1 VDELRKQ
8 KLASNGLAGCKIGM
22 VSGETLVRSMPL
34 KDGTPAAHQMAPKD
48 GKAFLRGP
56 HAGYESLFSD
66 SLGSL
71 DWTYSVEPE

>member
-1 VDELRKQ
+1 
-8 KLASNGLAGCKIGM
+8 
-22 VSGETLVRSMPL
+22 
-34 KDGTPAAHQMAPKD
+34 MAPKD